1 MKEFEELVSEE
12 INSNK
17 KDFKDIRKAG
27 SLKEQQT
34 IECVLKNKNKAR
46 S

>member
-1 MKEFEELVSEE
+1 MKDFEVLVSKE

-17 KDFKDIRKAG
+17 KAFKDIRKAG

-34 IECVLKNKNKAR
+34 FN
-46 S
+46 